1 MPAVR
6 DRAYRPGMTPPRDTE
21 DDGARRSATPV
32 PAPLAGTDAARFVA
46 HLTGMTPDS
55 AATFAAFHSGLRTA
69 PRHDD

>member
-1 MPAVR
+1 LRAVR
-6 DRAYRPGMTPPRDTE
+6 SRAYRPGMTPPRDRE
-21 DDGARRSATPV
+21 DDGARRITPPV

-55 AATFAAFHSGLRTA
+55 ALTFAGFHSGLRAA